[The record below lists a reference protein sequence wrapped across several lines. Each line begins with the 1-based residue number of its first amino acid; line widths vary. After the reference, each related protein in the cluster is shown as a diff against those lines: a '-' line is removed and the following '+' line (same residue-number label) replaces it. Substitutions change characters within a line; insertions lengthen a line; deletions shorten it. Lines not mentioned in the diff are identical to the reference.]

1 MRKLRSLLLTGAL
14 ALTAV
19 GFVGAAPASA
29 APCGY
34 YNNGLP
40 RYNHCGSGNVKI
52 RVDNLFGY
60 ETWCVG
66 PGVTTLGIPMGNR
79 VKNAYYIGSC

>member
-19 GFVGAAPASA
+19 GFAGGAPATA

-34 YNNGLP
+34 YKQ
-40 RYNHCGSGNVKI
+40 R
-52 RVDNLFGY
+52 
-60 ETWCVG
+60 
-66 PGVTTLGIPMGNR
+66 TT
-79 VKNAYYIGSC
+79 